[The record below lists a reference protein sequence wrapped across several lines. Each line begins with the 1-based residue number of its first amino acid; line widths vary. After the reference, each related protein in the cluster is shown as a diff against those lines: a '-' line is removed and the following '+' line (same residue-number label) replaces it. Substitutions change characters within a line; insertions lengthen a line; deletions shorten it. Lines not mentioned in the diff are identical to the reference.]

1 MKIPF
6 KADASAALEK
16 TRRKL
21 ADVEANIAALQTSR
35 TEKLATT
42 EDIAEVQSIDRAI
55 SAERTAAEIYR
66 DKIRIFEEEV
76 RRERYVDRERQR
88 KASIAGIEKKL
99 AAREAIAEKIDA
111 TIDQLG
117 SLYFE
122 LLGSPSLEPD
132 WPFGRGPHPGWGRVD
147 ADAIRRET
155 SWRLFGAG
163 RARGGETVLPGP
175 SNIGL
180 GVTGIEPLSVAGAVR
195 LQAKAVLGALEIMPL
210 DHDDDREIAA

>member
-6 KADASAALEK
+6 KVDAATALEK
-16 TRRKL
+16 AHRKL
-21 ADVEANIAALQTSR
+21 IDVETNIAALQVSR
-35 TEKLATT
+35 TEKLAMT
-42 EDIAEVQSIDRAI
+42 EDITEVQSIDRTI

-66 DKIRIFEEEV
+66 DRIRILEEEV
-76 RRERYVDRERQR
+76 RKERYVDRERQR
-88 KASIAGIEKKL
+88 KVSLAGIEKKL
-99 AAREAIAEKIDA
+99 AVRETIAEKIDA

-147 ADAIRRET
+147 ADTVRRET

-163 RARGGETVLPGP
+163 RPVRGESVLPGP
-175 SNIGL
+175 SSVGL
-180 GVTGIEPLSVAGAVR
+180 GITGIEPLSVAGAVR

-210 DHDDDREIAA
+210 DHDDQEAAA